1 MIFMSLSEKQLSAMK
16 LSSFIGRSIQK
27 DLGEEVSKA
36 FRQGMTFDQIADTY
50 NIRDS
55 YGATRSVALKAL
67 HCAIYG
73 YKGNLGNGSYSP
85 LIEDSELQSI
95 REERQRQH
103 GMRVLQNKKGI
114 HAMSDEERRNMAMNN
129 YRKLTPSQRKKII
142 REASFGRGALPW
154 SQEELEEIRRC
165 NSDPE
170 YRTSRGTNNIKIA
183 ERLNELFHEGRP
195 VRNRITVYRASYR
208 NTTEK
213 AV

>member
-73 YKGNLGNGSYSP
+73 YKGNLGNGSYNP

-95 REERQRQH
+95 REERQ
-103 GMRVLQNKKGI
+103 
-114 HAMSDEERRNMAMNN
+114 DNM
-129 YRKLTPSQRKKII
+129 
-142 REASFGRGALPW
+142 E
-154 SQEELEEIRRC
+154 
-165 NSDPE
+165 
-170 YRTSRGTNNIKIA
+170 
-183 ERLNELFHEGRP
+183 
-195 VRNRITVYRASYR
+195 
-208 NTTEK
+208 
-213 AV
+213 